1 MSINRRKNL
10 FGNCLISFIILFL
23 ISAFVLTLKTQR
35 INAQGFAALTII
47 PPKFE
52 LFGNPGDT
60 INEKIRVRNESDQ
73 AVTYSV
79 VVEDFTTTG
88 EEGQVILEE
97 GDTVSSFSLAKWI
110 ETSSKDLIFQPKE
123 EKSINF
129 IINIPKNAE
138 PGGHYASILFQA
150 GDDAQL
156 EGGGAQVA
164 HRVGSLILLRVS
176 GNVTENAVIE
186 EFSTPKYLEKGPVD
200 FMLRL
205 KNEGNTHISPQGT
218 IVITDIFGKKVDEVP
233 LEGRNVLPGA
243 TRKMDTNWTKN
254 NILGNYTA
262 TLIATYGQNKLP
274 LTASVRF
281 TVVPKLILIIIGIGL
296 FGLIGFISTL
306 FFGRKR
312 IGKVLQV
319 IFRG

>member
-1 MSINRRKNL
+1 MNRRNNL
-10 FGNCLISFIILFL
+10 FGNCLTSFTLFIFIAFLSLFL
-23 ISAFVLTLKTQR
+23 ITASHVK
-35 INAQGFAALTII
+35 AQGFAALTII

-60 INEKIRVRNESDQ
+60 INEKIRVRNESEQ
-73 AVTYSV
+73 AVTYSII
-79 VVEDFTTTG
+79 VEDFTTTG

-97 GDTVSSFSLAKWI
+97 GDTVNSFSLAKWI
-110 ETSSKDLIFQPKE
+110 ETSSKDLILQPKE
-123 EKSINF
+123 ERSINF

-150 GDDAQL
+150 GENADL
-156 EGGGAQVA
+156 SGGGAQVA

-176 GNVTENAVIE
+176 GNVTENALIE
-186 EFSTPKYLEKGPVD
+186 EFSAPKYLEKSPVN

-205 KNEGNTHISPQGT
+205 KNEGNTHINPQGT
-218 IVITDIFGKKVDEVP
+218 IVITDMFGKKVDEVP

-243 TRKMDTNWTKN
+243 TRKMDTNWSKN

-274 LTASVRF
+274 LTASVKF
-281 TVVPKLILIIIGIGL
+281 TVIPKIMLIIIGIGL
-296 FGLIGFISTL
+296 FGIIGFVSTL

-319 IFRG
+319 IFKG